1 MQSTSCKI
9 KSIEKINGFLFRIF
23 LTPSSVVSYKAGQY
37 LLVEMGEND
46 KRPFSI
52 ANAPLNSTDI
62 ELHIGALPENTYA
75 MQVIEKMQSGEDIY
89 VDVGNGDAFL
99 QEASVRPII
108 IVAGGTGFA
117 YAKSLVEQAIR
128 LKLNVPIH
136 LFWGVRVRSYLYFE
150 EEMRQLVAKNTNV
163 YFTPVVEILENNW
176 DGQTGYVGQVI
187 LNEFDD
193 LSTFDIYI
201 AGRFDMAKIARNDF
215 IKHKALAD
223 HIFGD
228 AFSFL

>member
-1 MQSTSCKI
+1 MQSIRCKV

-37 LLVEMGEND
+37 LSVVMDEND

-52 ANAPLNSTDI
+52 ANAPLNGTDI
-62 ELHIGALPENTYA
+62 ELHIGSLPENTYA
-75 MQVIEKMQSGEDIY
+75 MQVIEKMQSAEDIY
-89 VDVGNGDAFL
+89 VEIGNGNAFL
-99 QEASVRPII
+99 QEGSVRPII

-150 EEMRQLVAKNTNV
+150 KKMRQLAAENTNV
-163 YFTPVVEILENNW
+163 SFTPVVEIFENDW
-176 DGQTGYVGQVI
+176 DGKTGLVCQVI

-201 AGRFDMAKIARNDF
+201 AGRFEMAKIARDAF
-215 IKHKALAD
+215 IKQNALSA